1 MIEKELTKAE
11 EEIMLV
17 LWDLERAF
25 VKDIL
30 DKIPEPKP
38 AYNTVSTIVRI
49 LEQKGFVA
57 HQAFGKTHQY
67 FPIITKEEYRS
78 FSANKLMESYFGNS
92 VGALVSHFLHNEQ
105 SINLSE
111 ADELFALIEK
121 LKK

>member
-1 MIEKELTKAE
+1 MIDKELTKAE

-17 LWDLERAF
+17 LWELQRAF
-25 VKDIL
+25 VKEIREKFPD
-30 DKIPEPKP
+30 PKP

-67 FPIITKEEYRS
+67 FPTISKEEYRG

-92 VGALVSHFLHNEQ
+92 VGALVSHFLKEK
-105 SINLSE
+105 SINLTE
-111 ADELFALIEK
+111 ADELLDLIEK

>member
-25 VKDIL
+25 VKEIL
-30 DKIPEPKP
+30 EKLPDPKP

-67 FPIITKEEYRS
+67 FPAVSKEDYRQ
-78 FSANKLMESYFGNS
+78 FTANKLMESYFDNS
-92 VGALVSHFLHNEQ
+92 IGALVSHFLKQ
-105 SINLSE
+105 STIDLKE
-111 ADELFALIEK
+111 ADELLELIEK
-121 LKK
+121 MKK